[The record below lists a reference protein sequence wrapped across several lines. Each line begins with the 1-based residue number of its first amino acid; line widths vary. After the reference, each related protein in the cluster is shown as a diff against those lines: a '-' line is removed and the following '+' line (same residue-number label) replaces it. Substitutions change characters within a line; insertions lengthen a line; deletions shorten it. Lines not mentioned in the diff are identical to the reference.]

1 MSDTYEY
8 APWWLKPNISGCHR
22 CTAPPRFDKA
32 LCVIERLSAK
42 ALHTQAETKLVVPYY
57 LAILHEKWD
66 LSNAQEQPKG
76 CPFCIQCIV
85 DAFIANNI
93 CVNVTLASTPQH
105 IKDFVLG
112 LGRKE

>member
-1 MSDTYEY
+1 M
-8 APWWLKPNISGCHR
+8 
-22 CTAPPRFDKA
+22 
-32 LCVIERLSAK
+32 VI
-42 ALHTQAETKLVVPYY
+42 PYY

-66 LSNAQEQPKG
+66 LSNAQEQSTG

-93 CVNVTLASTPQH
+93 CVNVILASTPQH

-112 LGRKE
+112 LGSKE